1 MAMTERE
8 ALKLA
13 LEALYPISHNS
24 TDDPR
29 GQADKAI
36 IAINNFLAQPEQKP
50 VGEVYGWHGVGVG
63 QPLCRFNVTESDMPV
78 GSLLYTAPPSAHGLG
93 NV

>member
-1 MAMTERE
+1 MTKERE

-36 IAINNFLAQPEQKP
+36 IAINNFLAQPE
-50 VGEVYGWHGVGVG
+50 
-63 QPLCRFNVTESDMPV
+63 
-78 GSLLYTAPPSAHGLG
+78 
-93 NV
+93 